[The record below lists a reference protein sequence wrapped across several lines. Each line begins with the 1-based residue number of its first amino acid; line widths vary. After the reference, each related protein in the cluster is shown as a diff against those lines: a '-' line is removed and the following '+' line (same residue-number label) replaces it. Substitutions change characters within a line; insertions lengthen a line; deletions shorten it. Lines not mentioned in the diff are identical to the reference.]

1 MAKQTFSANQV
12 ICMVF
17 DTPAIAGDRED
28 EFEGYV
34 DDEEISTVS
43 AEHHFFSLE
52 ARNTEAFSSKLPK
65 QLDCCVCSDKKKRK
79 CISYCCEK
87 CDVALFV
94 VPCFELYHT
103 KVDPRSY
110 IHT

>member
-1 MAKQTFSANQV
+1 MVKQTFSANQV
-12 ICMVF
+12 ISMVF
-17 DTPAIAGDRED
+17 DTPAIAGDRD

-34 DDEEISTVS
+34 DDEES
-43 AEHHFFSLE
+43 AQSAQSIKFSPSQTH
-52 ARNTEAFSSKLPK
+52 REAFSSKLPK
-65 QLDCCVCSDKKKRK
+65 QLDCCVCNDKKKRK

-87 CDVALFV
+87 CDVAHFV